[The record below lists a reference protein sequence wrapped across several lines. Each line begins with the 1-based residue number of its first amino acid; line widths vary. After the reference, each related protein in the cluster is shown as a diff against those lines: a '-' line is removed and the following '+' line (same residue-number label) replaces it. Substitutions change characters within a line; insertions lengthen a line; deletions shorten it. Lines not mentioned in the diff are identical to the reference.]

1 MRIAA
6 MRIAV
11 SKILRPLCVSACLS
25 LAAGSLLAHDPHD
38 PMLIVAVSPNY
49 ANDHTL
55 LVATGNLSLEYGA
68 TFLFR
73 STDGGVN
80 WAPVSGL
87 LSNLEIYAVAFSP
100 AYASDQ
106 TIFVASAV
114 GLFCSTNAGN
124 SWTSLSA
131 LSLVS
136 LALSP
141 NFANDNTLFVATG
154 KNQLF
159 RSQNRGVTLTGVSV
173 PAGLTSAITAIA
185 VSPNL
190 ATDHTFFLGSKANGI
205 FKTSNGGKSWTLV
218 TTNIT
223 SNITA
228 LAFSPAY
235 SSDQTI
241 FAGTLGSGV
250 LVSTNAGSS
259 FIEAI
264 SGLSDTKVSSLAFSP
279 AYASDSTLW
288 ATTAGDGVFQSTS
301 HGLHWSRPI
310 TVPRQLSPLTNLH
323 YQMIAAGPGIQI
335 LAMFEGLWVSTNR
348 GASWQYIDT
357 IPTRMARFIHP
368 SPNYAQD
375 RTLFVTTYGSGN
387 LWSTDGGASWAL
399 ENTGMVAPYI
409 DGSDISPNF
418 AADGTAFSGNYIGL
432 QRTNDKGATWQLM
445 AGPGQSAYPRG
456 LAVSPN
462 FANDQTVYIG
472 TTSDTAGGQSKA
484 APGLYI
490 STDAGQTWILSSL
503 RGQGVISI
511 AFSPGFA
518 TDQTAF
524 AASETGGLYITTN
537 SGAAWTQLNVTGAS
551 KEMVQVIVSPNFPV
565 DRVVFAVP
573 TEGGIYKSSDG
584 GTSWVKTPNTTNM
597 RALDVRLS
605 PNYPADQT
613 IFAGTIP
620 FGLIESTNGGASFS
634 PVASFPD
641 VAVTAVGISPNFAND
656 QTLFAAGYH
665 GLFESTNG
673 GATWA
678 YLVTPARIE
687 ESRNIAS
694 TLQEPPTIVYQ
705 GDWSFV
711 TPSALAST
719 NEFASTTT
727 DNTAILS
734 FSGSGVRWISET
746 GPDQGTAAIEV
757 DGIALGNVSLTGTT
771 ELMQQVVWEQ
781 HGLACGNHTFTIT
794 ASPLVTQSVTLD
806 AFDIWV
812 DNCPFPNPID
822 AVLGATSTTVKAIAG
837 NAGVPLTTAGAW
849 TAASDAPWL
858 SISPGS
864 ASGTGDALIQ
874 FTYAANIGLTS
885 RVGTLTIDGVTFMV
899 RQKAAAP
906 SALP

>member
-6 MRIAV
+6 LKLSRL
-11 SKILRPLCVSACLS
+11 SCLS
-25 LAAGSLLAHDPHD
+25 ASLFLAAGSLLAHDPHD
-38 PMLIVAVSPNY
+38 PMLMVAVSPNY
-49 ANDHTL
+49 ANDQTL
-55 LVATGNLSLEYGA
+55 LAATGDLSLEYGA
-68 TFLFR
+68 TFLFK

-80 WAPVSGL
+80 WAPVPGL
-87 LSNLEIYAVAFSP
+87 VNNLAIYAVEFSP
-100 AYASDQ
+100 AYATDQ
-106 TIFVASAV
+106 TIFVGSAA
-114 GLFCSTNAGN
+114 GLFCSTNGGN
-124 SWTSLSA
+124 SWTLLSP

-136 LALSP
+136 LTLSP
-141 NFANDNTLFVATG
+141 NFANDNTLFLATN
-154 KNQLF
+154 KTQLF
-159 RSQNRGVTLTGVSV
+159 RSQNRGVTLTAVSV
-173 PAGLTSAITAIA
+173 PAALTSSITAIA

-190 ATDHTFFLGSKANGI
+190 ATDHTFLLGSKANGI

-228 LAFSPAY
+228 LAFSPTY

-250 LVSTNAGSS
+250 LLSTNAGSS
-259 FIEAI
+259 FTPSI
-264 SGLSDTKVSSLAFSP
+264 SGLSDNKVSSLAFSP
-279 AYASDSTLW
+279 AYATDSTLW
-288 ATTAGDGVFQSTS
+288 VTTAGAGVFQSTS

-323 YQMIAAGPGIQI
+323 YQMIAAGPGIQL
-335 LAMFEGLWVSTNR
+335 LAMFEGLWMSTNR

-357 IPTRMARFIHP
+357 IPTRMVRFVHP
-368 SPNYAQD
+368 SPDYAQD

-399 ENTGMVAPYI
+399 QNTGMVAPYI

-445 AGPGQSAYPRG
+445 AGPGVSAYPRG

-462 FANDQTVYIG
+462 FVNDSTVYIG
-472 TTSDTAGGQSKA
+472 TTSDTAGGQSMA

-537 SGAAWTQLNVTGAS
+537 AGAAWTLLNVTGAS
-551 KEMVQVIVSPNFPV
+551 KDMVQVIVSPNFPV

-584 GTSWVKTPNTTNM
+584 GTTWVKTPNTTNL

-605 PNYPADQT
+605 PNYAADQT
-613 IFAGTIP
+613 VFAGTIP
-620 FGLIESTNGGASFS
+620 FGLMESTNGGASFA

-656 QTLFAAGYH
+656 QTVFAAGYH
-665 GLFESTNG
+665 GLFETTNG
-673 GATWA
+673 GATWT

-687 ESRNIAS
+687 ESRNVAS

-719 NEFASTTT
+719 NEFASTAS

-734 FSGSGVRWISET
+734 FSGSGVRWIGET
-746 GPDQGTAAIEV
+746 GPDQGTAAIEL
-757 DGIALGNVSLTGTT
+757 DGVALGNVSLTGTT
-771 ELMQQVVWEQ
+771 DLMQQVVWEQ
-781 HGLACGNHTFTIT
+781 HGFACGNHTFTIT

-806 AFDIWV
+806 AFDVWV
-812 DNCPFPNPID
+812 DNCPFPNPI
-822 AVLGATSTTVKAIAG
+822 AATLGSTSTKVRAIAG
-837 NAGVPLTTAGAW
+837 NFGVTLTTAGPW
-849 TAASDAPWL
+849 TAVSDAPWL
-858 SISPGS
+858 SIAPGS
-864 ASGTGDALIQ
+864 ASGSGDALIQ
-874 FTYAANIGLTS
+874 FSYETNIALTA
-885 RVGTLTIDGVTFMV
+885 RVGTLTIDGLTFVV
-899 RQKAAAP
+899 RQEAAVA